1 MMMLNQSNFTPMLI
15 KILSRKNKSFR
26 SLIGYIA
33 READGQELYWNL
45 PQNLGS
51 ELLEKEF
58 LENDAYRSSQAKN
71 RMYHHILS
79 FSAKDKAVI
88 TPELLENVAQ
98 EYISKANLENHLVF
112 GRVHS
117 DTEHY
122 HWHLMSSQNAYHSI
136 KGFRLSKAEL
146 KNLQV
151 QMEEFTRLQYPELR
165 YSYAYSGKR
174 NLTLGLATSKVTMK
188 PTEQEF
194 QMRKSERST
203 EKQTVIDYL
212 INLATEVQSPNDFEK
227 AIQQD
232 TRYGFY
238 TYRDNIHGI
247 MDQQN
252 GKKYRLN
259 TLFQTKDLM
268 AIYRQ
273 LKSKSKELENQRQ
286 NHQDKE
292 R

>member
-1 MMMLNQSNFTPMLI
+1 MLNQINFALMLI

-26 SLIGYIA
+26 SLIGYID
-33 READGQELYWNL
+33 RQTEGQELYWNV
-45 PQNLGS
+45 PQNATS
-51 ELLEKEF
+51 ERLEKEF
-58 LENDAYRSSQAKN
+58 LENDTYRSSQSKN
-71 RMYHHILS
+71 SMYHHILS

-88 TPELLENVAQ
+88 TPELLESVAQ
-98 EYISKANLENHLVF
+98 EYIVKANLENHLVY

-122 HWHLMSSQNAYHSI
+122 HWHLISSQNAYHSK

-151 QMEEFTRLQYPELR
+151 QMEEFTRLQYPEIK

-174 NLTLGLATSKVTMK
+174 NLTLGLTTSKVTMK

-194 QMRKSERST
+194 QMGKSERST
-203 EKQTVIDYL
+203 EKQEL
-212 INLATEVQSPNDFEK
+212 INYLKSLATQVHSPNDFEK
-227 AIQQD
+227 AIEQD
-232 TRYGFY
+232 ARYGFY

-247 MDQQN
+247 MDKQN
-252 GKKYRLN
+252 GKKYRLS
-259 TLFQTKDLM
+259 TLFQTKDLT

-273 LKSKSKELENQRQ
+273 LKSRHKELENQRENQ
-286 NHQDKE
+286 QDKE

>member
-1 MMMLNQSNFTPMLI
+1 MLNLSNFAPMLI

-26 SLIGYIA
+26 SLIGYIG
-33 READGQELYWNL
+33 RETEGQELYWNL
-45 PQNLGS
+45 SQNS
-51 ELLEKEF
+51 TPEVLEKEF
-58 LENDAYRSSQAKN
+58 LENDVYRSSQAKN

-79 FSAKDKAVI
+79 FSAKDKSVI

-98 EYISKANLENHLVF
+98 EYISKAGLENHLVF

-117 DTEHY
+117 DTQHY
-122 HWHLMSSQNAYHSI
+122 HWHLISSQNAYHS
-136 KGFRLSKAEL
+136 KKAFRLSKQEL

-151 QMEEFTRLQYPELR
+151 QMEEFTREHFPELK

-194 QMRKSERST
+194 HMRKSERST
-203 EKQTVIDYL
+203 EKQTVIEYL
-212 INLATEVQSPNDFEK
+212 INLASQVQSPNDFEK
-227 AIQQD
+227 AIEQD
-232 TRYGFY
+232 TRYNFY
-238 TYRDNIHGI
+238 TYRDKIHGI
-247 MDQQN
+247 TDRQN

-259 TLFQTKDLM
+259 TLFQTKDLT

-273 LKSKSKELENQRQ
+273 LQSKHKELETQK
-286 NHQDKE
+286 DKE

>member
-1 MMMLNQSNFTPMLI
+1 MLNPSNLAPMLI

-26 SLIGYIA
+26 SLIGYID
-33 READGQELYWNL
+33 REAEGQELYWNL
-45 PQNLGS
+45 PQNS
-51 ELLEKEF
+51 TPEVLEKEF
-58 LENDAYRSSQAKN
+58 SENDTYRSSQAKN

-98 EYISKANLENHLVF
+98 EYISKAGLENHLVY
-112 GRVHS
+112 GRVHN
-117 DTEHY
+117 DKEHI
-122 HWHLMSSQNAYHSI
+122 HWHLLSSQNGYHSN

-146 KNLQV
+146 KNLQID
-151 QMEEFTRLQYPELR
+151 MEEFTRLQYPEIK
-165 YSYAYSGKR
+165 YSYVYSGKR
-174 NLTLGLATSKVTMK
+174 NLTLGLTTSKVTIK

-203 EKQTVIDYL
+203 EKQTVIEYL
-212 INLATEVQSPNDFEK
+212 INLATQVPSPNDFEK

-232 TRYGFY
+232 ARYGFY
-238 TYRDNIHGI
+238 TYRDKIHGI
-247 MDQQN
+247 IDKQN
-252 GKKYRLN
+252 GKKYRLS
-259 TLFQTKDLM
+259 TLFQTKDLT

-273 LKSKSKELENQRQ
+273 LKSRHKELENQR
-286 NHQDKE
+286 DKE

>member
-1 MMMLNQSNFTPMLI
+1 MLI

-26 SLIGYIA
+26 SLIGYID
-33 READGQELYWNL
+33 REAEGQELYWNVA
-45 PQNLGS
+45 QNS
-51 ELLEKEF
+51 TPEILEKEF
-58 LENDAYRSSQAKN
+58 LENDEYRSSQAKN

-98 EYISKANLENHLVF
+98 EYIVKANLENHLVY

-122 HWHLMSSQNAYHSI
+122 HWHLLSSQNAYHST
-136 KGFRLSKAEL
+136 KGFRLSKVEL

-151 QMEEFTRLQYPELR
+151 QMEEFTRLQYPEIK

-188 PTEQEF
+188 LTEQEF
-194 QMRKSERST
+194 RMRKSERST
-203 EKQTVIDYL
+203 EKQTVIEYL
-212 INLATEVQSPNDFEK
+212 INLASQVQSPNEFEK

-232 TRYGFY
+232 SRYGFY
-238 TYRDNIHGI
+238 TYRDKIHGI
-247 MDQQN
+247 MDRQN
-252 GKKYRLN
+252 GKKYRLS
-259 TLFQTKDLM
+259 TLFQTKDLT

-273 LKSKSKELENQRQ
+273 LKSKHKELENQRENQQ
-286 NHQDKE
+286 NKE

>member
-1 MMMLNQSNFTPMLI
+1 M
-15 KILSRKNKSFR
+15 
-26 SLIGYIA
+26 IGYIG
-33 READGQELYWNL
+33 REAEGQELYWNL

-58 LENDAYRSSQAKN
+58 SENDTYRSSQAKN

-88 TPELLENVAQ
+88 TQELLENVAQ
-98 EYISKANLENHLVF
+98 EYILKAGLENHLVF

-117 DTEHY
+117 DTQHF
-122 HWHLMSSQNAYHSI
+122 HWHLISSKNAFHSK
-136 KGFRLSKAEL
+136 KGFRLSKQEL

-151 QMEEFTRLQYPELR
+151 QMEEFTREHFPELK
-165 YSYAYSGKR
+165 YSYAYNGKR
-174 NLTLGLATSKVTMK
+174 NLTLGLTTSKVTMK

-203 EKQTVIDYL
+203 EKQEL
-212 INLATEVQSPNDFEK
+212 INYLKSLAIQVHSPNDFEK

-232 TRYGFY
+232 ARYGFY

-247 MDQQN
+247 MDRQN
-252 GKKYRLN
+252 GKKYRLS
-259 TLFQTKDLM
+259 TLFQTKDLTT
-268 AIYRQ
+268 IYRQ
-273 LKSKSKELENQRQ
+273 LKSKNKELENQRQ

-292 R
+292 H

>member
-1 MMMLNQSNFTPMLI
+1 M
-15 KILSRKNKSFR
+15 
-26 SLIGYIA
+26 IGYID
-33 READGQELYWNL
+33 REAKGQKLYWNV
-45 PQNLGS
+45 PQNATS
-51 ELLEKEF
+51 ERLEKEF
-58 LENDAYRSSQAKN
+58 LENDIFRSKQSKN

-88 TPELLENVAQ
+88 TPELLESVAQ
-98 EYISKANLENHLVF
+98 EYIVKANLENHLVY

-122 HWHLMSSQNAYHSI
+122 HWHLLSSQNAYHST

-146 KNLQV
+146 KNLQIH
-151 QMEEFTRLQYPELR
+151 MEEFTRLQYPEIK

-174 NLTLGLATSKVTMK
+174 NLTLGLTISKVTMK

-194 QMRKSERST
+194 QIRKSERST
-203 EKQTVIDYL
+203 EKQTVIEYL
-212 INLATEVQSPNDFEK
+212 INLAIQVQSSNDFEK

-232 TRYGFY
+232 ARYGFY
-238 TYRDNIHGI
+238 TYRDKIHGI
-247 MDQQN
+247 MDKQN
-252 GKKYRLN
+252 GKKYRLS
-259 TLFQTKDLM
+259 TLFQTKDLT

-273 LKSKSKELENQRQ
+273 LKSKNKTLE

>member
-1 MMMLNQSNFTPMLI
+1 M
-15 KILSRKNKSFR
+15 
-26 SLIGYIA
+26 IGYIN
-33 READGQELYWNL
+33 REAEGQELYWNL
-45 PQNLGS
+45 AQNS
-51 ELLEKEF
+51 TPEVLEKEF
-58 LENDAYRSSQAKN
+58 SENDTYRSSQSKN

-98 EYISKANLENHLVF
+98 EYIVKANLENHLVY
-112 GRVHS
+112 GRVHN
-117 DTEHY
+117 DKEHI
-122 HWHLMSSQNAYHSI
+122 HWHLMSSQNAYHS
-136 KGFRLSKAEL
+136 KKAFRLSKAEL
-146 KNLQV
+146 KNLQI
-151 QMEEFTRLQYPELR
+151 QMEEFTRLQYPEIK

-174 NLTLGLATSKVTMK
+174 NLTLGLATSKVTIK

-194 QMRKSERST
+194 QMRKSDRST
-203 EKQTVIDYL
+203 EKQEL
-212 INLATEVQSPNDFEK
+212 INYLKSLATQVQSPSDFEK

-247 MDQQN
+247 MDRQN
-252 GKKYRLN
+252 GKKYRLS
-259 TLFQTKDLM
+259 TLFQTKDLT

-273 LKSKSKELENQRQ
+273 LKSRHKELENQRENQ
-286 NHQDKE
+286 QDKE

>member
-1 MMMLNQSNFTPMLI
+1 MLNPSNLAPMLI

-26 SLIGYIA
+26 SLIGYIG
-33 READGQELYWNL
+33 REAEGQELYWNL
-45 PQNLGS
+45 PQNS
-51 ELLEKEF
+51 TPEVLEKEF
-58 LENDAYRSSQAKN
+58 SENDIFRSKQSKN
-71 RMYHHILS
+71 TMYHHVIS
-79 FSAKDKAVI
+79 FSAKDKSVI

-98 EYISKANLENHLVF
+98 EYIVKANLENHLVY
-112 GRVHS
+112 GRVHN
-117 DTEHY
+117 DKEHI
-122 HWHLMSSQNAYHSI
+122 HWHLLSSQNVYHSK
-136 KGFRLSKAEL
+136 KGFRLSKTEL

-151 QMEEFTRLQYPELR
+151 QMEEFTRSQYPEIK

-174 NLTLGLATSKVTMK
+174 NLTLGLTTSKVTIK

-194 QMRKSERST
+194 QMGKSERST

-212 INLATEVQSPNDFEK
+212 INLATQVPSSNDFEK

-232 TRYGFY
+232 ARYSFY

-247 MDQQN
+247 MDKQN
-252 GKKYRLN
+252 GKKYRLS
-259 TLFQTKDLM
+259 TLFQTKDLT

-273 LKSKSKELENQRQ
+273 LKSRHKELENQRENQ
-286 NHQDKE
+286 QDKE

>member
-1 MMMLNQSNFTPMLI
+1 MLNPPNFASMLI

-26 SLIGYIA
+26 SLIGYIG
-33 READGQELYWNL
+33 RETEGQELYWNL
-45 PQNLGS
+45 PQNS
-51 ELLEKEF
+51 IPELLEKEF
-58 LENDAYRSSQAKN
+58 LENDVYRSSQAKN

-79 FSAKDKAVI
+79 FSAKDKTLI

-98 EYISKANLENHLVF
+98 EYILKAGLENHLVF
-112 GRVHS
+112 GRVHY

-122 HWHLMSSQNAYHSI
+122 HWHLMSSQNAFHSK

-146 KNLQV
+146 KNLQTE
-151 QMEEFTRLQYPELR
+151 MEYYTREHFPELK

-174 NLTLGLATSKVTMK
+174 NLTLGLTTSKVTMK

-194 QMRKSERST
+194 QMGKSERST
-203 EKQTVIDYL
+203 EKQTVIEYL
-212 INLATEVQSPNDFEK
+212 INLATQLQSPNDFEK

-232 TRYGFY
+232 ARYGFY

-247 MDQQN
+247 MDRQN
-252 GKKYRLN
+252 GKKYRLS
-259 TLFQTKDLM
+259 TLFQTKDLT

-273 LKSKSKELENQRQ
+273 LKSKDKELENQRENQ
-286 NHQDKE
+286 QDKE

>member
-1 MMMLNQSNFTPMLI
+1 MLNPSNFVFMLI

-26 SLIGYIA
+26 SLIGYID
-33 READGQELYWNL
+33 REAEGQELYWNL
-45 PQNLGS
+45 PQNS
-51 ELLEKEF
+51 TPEVLEKEF
-58 LENDAYRSSQAKN
+58 SENDIFRSKQAKN

-88 TPELLENVAQ
+88 TPELLESVAQ
-98 EYISKANLENHLVF
+98 EYIVKANLENHLVY
-112 GRVHS
+112 GRVHN
-117 DTEHY
+117 DKEHI
-122 HWHLMSSQNAYHSI
+122 HWHLLSSQNAYHSK

-151 QMEEFTRLQYPELR
+151 QMEEFTRLQYPEIK

-174 NLTLGLATSKVTMK
+174 NLTLGLSTSKVTMK

-194 QMRKSERST
+194 QMGKSERST
-203 EKQTVIDYL
+203 EKQTVIEYL
-212 INLATEVQSPNDFEK
+212 INLATQVQSPNDFEK

-232 TRYGFY
+232 ARYGFY

-247 MDQQN
+247 MDKQN

-259 TLFQTKDLM
+259 TLFQSKDLT

-273 LKSKSKELENQRQ
+273 LKSKDKNLENQQ
-286 NHQDKE
+286 HKE